1 MSIPR
6 KIVYNVAVSTI
17 SKVLSTVGA
26 LINIALITR
35 YLGQDAF
42 GLYITALAFF
52 LFFNSIGDWG
62 LYQTMT
68 RKISRPNAE
77 EGKIV
82 SNVAG
87 LRVTISLLIVL
98 LAPVIISFLPYPKE
112 LKIAL
117 IIISFAFFFSSFT
130 QMLVGLF
137 QKRLLM
143 DRVALTELAGKV
155 LQVTLVFVGVKLDL
169 GFNFIVST
177 LLATM
182 AFNFFVVLI
191 ISRKYIKFK
200 LSFDFAYWKKI
211 LIQAA
216 PIGLS
221 VVVTFV
227 YFKADSIILSLL
239 RPISEVGIYGAA
251 YKIIENLSFF
261 PSMIVGLT
269 MPLFAYNI
277 FTNRE
282 KFILIVNKNFKV
294 FIIMALPLVIG
305 AVMLSEGIINVIAGP
320 EFISAAPVLKIIIF
334 SIAFIFFGHL
344 FNSILIAAKLQKQ
357 LFWALLAAAI
367 FNLTLNLLLIP
378 KYSYIATSYI
388 SVATELL
395 VVLFGAL
402 ITYKY
407 LKFFPKADGLFAIF
421 LSATLMV
428 LYLLVFQNL
437 PFFVLMSTCPLVY
450 FGGLLLLGGIK
461 KEELM
466 LLLKKDR
473 PTQNT

>member
-6 KIVYNVAVSTI
+6 KIVYNVVASSA

-26 LINIALITR
+26 LVNIALITR
-35 YLGQDAF
+35 YLGQDDF
-42 GLYITALAFF
+42 GLYIIALAFF

-68 RKISRPNAE
+68 REISRPNAE
-77 EGKIV
+77 EEKIV

-87 LRVTISLLIVL
+87 LRITVSILIVL

-117 IIISFAFFFSSFT
+117 LIISFAFFFSSFT
-130 QMLVGLF
+130 QLLVGLF

-143 DRVALTELAGKV
+143 DRVAFTELAGKV
-155 LQVTLVFVGVKLDL
+155 LQVALVFIGVRLDL

-177 LLATM
+177 LLVTM

-200 LSFDFAYWKKI
+200 LSFDFGYWKKF
-211 LIQAA
+211 LLQAT

-221 VVVTFV
+221 VVVTFI
-227 YFKADSIILSLL
+227 YFKADSIVLSLF
-239 RPISEVGIYGAA
+239 RPSADVGIYGAA
-251 YKIIENLSFF
+251 YKIVENLSFF
-261 PSMIVGLT
+261 PGMIVGLT

-282 KFILIVNKNFKV
+282 KFILLVNKNFKV
-294 FIIMALPLVIG
+294 FVIMALPLVIG
-305 AVMLSEGIINVIAGP
+305 AVMLSEEIINVIAGP
-320 EFISAAPVLKIIIF
+320 EFISSAPVLRIIIF

-344 FNSILIAAKLQKQ
+344 FNSILIVAKLQKQ

-367 FNLTLNLLLIP
+367 FNLSLNLILIP

-388 SVATELL
+388 SVATEIL

-402 ITYKY
+402 ITYKN
-407 LKFFPKADGLFAIF
+407 LKFFPKADGLFSIL
-421 LSATLMV
+421 LSAGIMV
-428 LYLLVFQNL
+428 LYLLVFQSL
-437 PFFVLMSTCPLVY
+437 SFFVLALTCPLVY
-450 FGGLLLLGGIK
+450 FGGLILLGGIK
-461 KEELM
+461 KEELL
-466 LLLKKDR
+466 LLLKKD
-473 PTQNT
+473 